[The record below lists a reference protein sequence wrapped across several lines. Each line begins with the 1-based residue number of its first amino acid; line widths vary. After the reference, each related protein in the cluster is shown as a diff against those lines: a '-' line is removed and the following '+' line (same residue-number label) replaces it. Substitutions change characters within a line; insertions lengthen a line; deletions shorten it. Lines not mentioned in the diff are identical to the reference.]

1 MIVSPTRADLALL
14 LHQTTLDHVCQTDIY
29 ILSRIYVSSLET
41 FAGGLCY
48 SLGDKEFFKMFF
60 KFFKTV
66 PQLSN
71 LDFAVRKMDYVLS
84 NYSYIHTHLCMYVCI
99 YTHTHSYKIRYSFK
113 QFSSEE

>member
-1 MIVSPTRADLALL
+1 
-14 LHQTTLDHVCQTDIY
+14 
-29 ILSRIYVSSLET
+29 VSSLET

-71 LDFAVRKMDYVLS
+71 LDFAVRRMDHIFS
-84 NYSYIHTHLCMYVCI
+84 NHSHTHTHVYVCMYV
-99 YTHTHSYKIRYSFK
+99 YAHT
-113 QFSSEE
+113 